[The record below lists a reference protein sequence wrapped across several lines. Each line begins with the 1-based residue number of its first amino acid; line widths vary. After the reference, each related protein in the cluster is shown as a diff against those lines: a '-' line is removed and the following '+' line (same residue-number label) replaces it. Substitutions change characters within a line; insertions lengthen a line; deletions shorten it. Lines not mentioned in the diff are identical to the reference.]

1 MRAADLLGPTGP
13 LARVIPGY
21 EHREG
26 QMRMAEAVQR
36 ALEDRRMLL
45 VEAGTGTGKTLAYL
59 LPAILS
65 GQKVVISTGTRTLQ
79 DQILDHD
86 LPLLRQHLGTPV
98 SASAMKGLANYV
110 CRRRFAEFVAGPRA
124 VEARYRTALP
134 LLQEFHEA
142 SETGDRAALPAL
154 AEDHPVWPHI
164 VSGSDTRVGKGCR
177 YYDSCFVT
185 RMRERAREAQI
196 VVVNHHLFFSDLAV
210 RGPHGGGLLPDYD
223 AVIFDEAHQIED
235 VATLFF
241 GHEVGTGSV
250 ERLAEDVAR
259 ALSDEGPAARAMS
272 DALVVAA
279 GRFFGALPD
288 PGAGRAHLGPQV
300 FQGRVEDA
308 LFGLDDALGRVE
320 EHLAQRA
327 HEGERLAQLARRAA
341 DQRRQLIQIAETPE
355 AGARVAYSEARG
367 RGRVIGSRPVDVS
380 ELLRNEV
387 WQRIGAVVL
396 TSATLSTG
404 GDFKFIKQRLGVD
417 FQIAEERVSSP
428 FDYAQQAALYLPEAM
443 PDPRAPGYLER
454 AVREITEL
462 VALTGGGAFVLCTS
476 VRAMRTLAQRCAGSI
491 TQPIFVQGEAPKG
504 TLLDR
509 FREAGNA
516 VLFATLSFWEGV
528 DVPGDALRLVVLDKL
543 PFSVPTDPL
552 IAARC
557 RMLEEQGES
566 PFMRYLVPAAALTLQ
581 QGFGRLIRTQRDRGV
596 VAVLD
601 GRVVQKAYGRVF
613 LASLPPAS
621 RHASLA
627 ELRTWWG
634 PPGPDETNHATRS

>member
-36 ALEDRRMLL
+36 ALEDRRVLL

-59 LPAILS
+59 LPALLS
-65 GQKVVISTGTRTLQ
+65 GRKVVISTGTRTLQ

-86 LPLLRQHLGTPV
+86 LPLLREHLGAPV
-98 SASAMKGLANYV
+98 SASAMKGLSNYL
-110 CRRRFAEFVAGPRA
+110 CRRRFAELVASPRA
-124 VEARYRTALP
+124 VEARFRTALP
-134 LLQEFHEA
+134 LLQEFHEQ

-154 AEDHPVWPHI
+154 AEDHPIWPHI

-210 RGPHGGGLLPDYD
+210 RGPHGGALLPDYD

-241 GHEVGTGSV
+241 GQEVGTASV

-259 ALSDEGPAARAMS
+259 ALADEGAAARAMS

-288 PGAGRAHLGPQV
+288 PGGGRAHLGPQV
-300 FQGRVEDA
+300 FRGPVEDA
-308 LFGLDDALGRVE
+308 LFGLDDALERVE
-320 EHLAQRA
+320 AHLAQRA
-327 HEGERLAQLARRAA
+327 HEGERLAQLSRRAA

-355 AGARVAYSEARG
+355 VGARVAYSEARG

-380 ELLRNEV
+380 DLLRDEV

-404 GDFKFIKQRLGVD
+404 GDFKFIKQRLGID
-417 FQIAEERVSSP
+417 FEIDEARVSSP

-443 PDPRAPGYLER
+443 PDPRAAAYQER
-454 AVREITEL
+454 AVHEITEL
-462 VALTGGGAFVLCTS
+462 VALTAGGAFVLCTS
-476 VRAMRTLAQRCAGSI
+476 VRAMRALAQRCAGAI
-491 TQPIFVQGEAPKG
+491 TQPILVQGQAPKG
-504 TLLDR
+504 ALLER
-509 FREAGNA
+509 FREAGDA

-528 DVPGDALRLVVLDKL
+528 DVPGDALRLVILDKL

-557 RMLEEQGES
+557 RALEEQGES

-581 QGFGRLIRTQRDRGV
+581 QGFGRLIRTQRDRGI

-621 RHASLA
+621 RLA
-627 ELRTWWG
+627 DMDALRAWWAG
-634 PPGPDETNHATRS
+634 

>member
-1 MRAADLLGPTGP
+1 M
-13 LARVIPGY
+13 
-21 EHREG
+21 
-26 QMRMAEAVQR
+26 
-36 ALEDRRMLL
+36 
-45 VEAGTGTGKTLAYL
+45 
-59 LPAILS
+59 
-65 GQKVVISTGTRTLQ
+65 
-79 DQILDHD
+79 
-86 LPLLRQHLGTPV
+86 
-98 SASAMKGLANYV
+98 
-110 CRRRFAEFVAGPRA
+110 
-124 VEARYRTALP
+124 
-134 LLQEFHEA
+134 
-142 SETGDRAALPAL
+142 
-154 AEDHPVWPHI
+154 
-164 VSGSDTRVGKGCR
+164 
-177 YYDSCFVT
+177 
-185 RMRERAREAQI
+185 
-196 VVVNHHLFFSDLAV
+196 
-210 RGPHGGGLLPDYD
+210 
-223 AVIFDEAHQIED
+223 
-235 VATLFF
+235 
-241 GHEVGTGSV
+241 
-250 ERLAEDVAR
+250 
-259 ALSDEGPAARAMS
+259 
-272 DALVVAA
+272 
-279 GRFFGALPD
+279 
-288 PGAGRAHLGPQV
+288 
-300 FQGRVEDA
+300 
-308 LFGLDDALGRVE
+308 
-320 EHLAQRA
+320 
-327 HEGERLAQLARRAA
+327 
-341 DQRRQLIQIAETPE
+341 
-355 AGARVAYSEARG
+355 
-367 RGRVIGSRPVDVS
+367 
-380 ELLRNEV
+380 
-387 WQRIGAVVL
+387 L

-557 RMLEEQGES
+557 RALEEQGES

-621 RHASLA
+621 RHTDHASLGV
-627 ELRTWWG
+627 WWAAS
-634 PPGPDETNHATRS
+634 EKHADAAQSS

>member
-36 ALEDRRMLL
+36 SLEDRRMLL

-86 LPLLRQHLGTPV
+86 LPLLRKHLGVPV
-98 SASAMKGLANYV
+98 RASAMKGLANYV
-110 CRRRFAEFVAGPRA
+110 CRRRFAEFVASPRA
-124 VEARYRTALP
+124 VEPRFRAALP
-134 LLQEFHEA
+134 VLQEFQEQ
-142 SETGDRAALPAL
+142 SVTGDRAALTAL
-154 AEDHPVWPHI
+154 AEDHPIWPHI

-177 YYDSCFVT
+177 YFDSCFIT
-185 RMRERAREAQI
+185 QMRERAREAQI

-210 RGPHGGGLLPDYD
+210 RGPHSGGLLPDYD

-241 GHEVGTGSV
+241 GHEVSTAGV
-250 ERLAEDVAR
+250 ERLADELAR
-259 ALSDEGPAARAMS
+259 AIADEGKAAREMS

-288 PGAGRAHLGPQV
+288 PGVGRAHLSRGM
-300 FQGRVEDA
+300 FAGHVEDA
-308 LFGLDDALGRVE
+308 LFALDDALGRVE
-320 EHLAQRA
+320 EHLSQRA
-327 HEGERLAQLARRAA
+327 HESDRLAQLARRAA
-341 DQRRQLIQIAETPE
+341 EQRHQLIQIAETPD
-355 AGARVAYSEARG
+355 AGQRVAYSEARG

-380 ELLRNEV
+380 DLLRSEV
-387 WQRIGAVVL
+387 WQRVGSVVL

-404 GDFKFIKQRLGVD
+404 GDFKFIRQRLGID
-417 FQIAEERVSSP
+417 FDILEERVSSP
-428 FDYAQQAALYLPEAM
+428 FDYAQQAALYLPSDM
-443 PDPRAPGYLER
+443 PDPRAPAYLER
-454 AVREITEL
+454 AVDEITQL
-462 VALTGGGAFVLCTS
+462 VSMTGGGAFVLCTS
-476 VRAMRTLAQRCAGSI
+476 VRAMRLLAERCARVI
-491 TQPIFVQGEAPKG
+491 TQPVFVQGEAPKG
-504 TLLDR
+504 TLLER
-509 FREAGNA
+509 FREAHHA

-528 DVPGDALRLVVLDKL
+528 DVPGDALRLVILDKL
-543 PFSVPTDPL
+543 PFSVPSDPL

-557 RMLEEQGES
+557 RALEEQGES

-601 GRVVQKAYGRVF
+601 GRVVQKGYGKVF
-613 LASLPPAS
+613 LASLPPA
-621 RHASLA
+621 RRCTTRE
-627 ELRTWWG
+627 ELQAWWAG
-634 PPGPDETNHATRS
+634 EPVLPVSPPEE